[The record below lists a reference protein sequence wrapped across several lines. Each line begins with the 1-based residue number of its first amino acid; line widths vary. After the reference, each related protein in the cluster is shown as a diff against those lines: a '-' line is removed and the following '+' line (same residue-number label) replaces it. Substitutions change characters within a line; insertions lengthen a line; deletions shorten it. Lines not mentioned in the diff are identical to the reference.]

1 MALGIEA
8 LFALA
13 SILTFNVEHDH
24 LRKTGAGTLSVHDV
38 GIAFEERGEPSH
50 NRSWTWEDIQ
60 QLTLQPD
67 RVRILSYRDSKWQA
81 GRDEDN
87 EFLGKIPAE
96 VQAQFRQRLGAKFV
110 SAVGAPVAE
119 AVWRI
124 PVKLQERMRG
134 SEGQLALTRDG
145 LVFTSNERGASRS
158 WPLDL
163 LDSVSSSNPYELTV
177 YTLERAGWT
186 RGPREFRFQLKTPI
200 PDQQYQALWRA
211 VNATRMTIYTSK
223 KDNPQ

>member
-13 SILTFNVEHDH
+13 GILTFHVEHDH

-60 QLTLQPD
+60 QLTVEPD
-67 RVRILSYRDSKWQA
+67 RVHILSYRDRKWQA
-81 GRDEDN
+81 GRDEAYV
-87 EFLGKIPAE
+87 LTGKIPAE
-96 VQAQFRQRLGAKFV
+96 SLATFRQRLGAKFV
-110 SAVGAPVAE
+110 SAVPEKVTA

-124 PVKLQERMRG
+124 PVKLHERFG
-134 SEGQLALTRDG
+134 GPQGELALTRDH
-145 LVFTSNERGASRS
+145 LLFTSAARAASRS
-158 WPLDL
+158 WPIELI
-163 LDSVSSSNPYELTV
+163 DSVSSANPYELTV

-186 RGPREFRFQLKTPI
+186 RSPREFRFQLKVPI
-200 PDQQYQALWRA
+200 SEQQYQELWRA
-211 VNATRMTIYTSK
+211 VNAARMTIYSSK
-223 KDNPQ
+223 KDSPQ